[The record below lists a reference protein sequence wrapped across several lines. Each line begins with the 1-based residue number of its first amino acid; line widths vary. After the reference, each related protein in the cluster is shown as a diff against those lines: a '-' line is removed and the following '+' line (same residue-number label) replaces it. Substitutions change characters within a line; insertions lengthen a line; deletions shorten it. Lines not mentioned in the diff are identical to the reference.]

1 MTKKGRDIAELIC
14 RVLKEYDIEYKNS
27 RGQGYDNGANT
38 AGIYSGAQAAI
49 LEKNPQ
55 ALFSSCSAHSLN
67 LCGVH
72 GAESSAVVKSFWGN
86 IQRLYTLFSS
96 SPSRWKILIE
106 AAGVSLLKLSTTR
119 WRARIEAVKPLVKR
133 PREILDALKG
143 LRDHDLP
150 GDVCNDVENLI
161 RWLQSLEFVLLITIW
176 FKVLQTINDVSVLLQ
191 GSKITID
198 EELRLIESLKDDL
211 KRVRESWSV
220 ISVESKLV
228 AASLGLSE
236 HFREKKRR
244 TFTRFHHQPRD
255 SEHEQHNQEREFQ
268 INVFNVALDKVISE
282 IGRRFEKTKQV
293 NDMFS
298 FL

>member
-14 RVLKEYDIEYKNS
+14 RVLKEHDFEFKNS
-27 RGQGYDNGANT
+27 RGQGYDNGANM
-38 AGIYSGAQAAI
+38 AGIYNGAQAAI

-72 GAESSAVVKSFWGN
+72 GTESSAVVKSFCGN

-106 AAGVSLLKLSTTR
+106 AAGVSLLKLSPTR
-119 WRARIEAVKPLVKR
+119 WNARIEAVKPLVKR

-143 LRDHDLP
+143 LRNHDLP
-150 GDVCNDVENLI
+150 GNVCNDVENLI
-161 RWLQSLEFVLLITIW
+161 QWLQSLEFVLLITIW

-191 GSKITID
+191 GSKIIID

-228 AASLGLSE
+228 ASSLGLSE
-236 HFREKKRR
+236 HFREKRRR
-244 TFTRFHHQPRD
+244 TFTRFHHEPRD
-255 SEHEQHNQEREFQ
+255 SEHEQHNPEREFQ
-268 INVFNVALDKVISE
+268 CI
-282 IGRRFEKTKQV
+282 
-293 NDMFS
+293 
-298 FL
+298 